1 MIKPVALVLSHT
13 VIAIVGFAA
22 GIYVLPILVAPEPP
36 APAELQSLEAAA
48 RFTGRFRR
56 DLPGSDFLHWGEGV
70 VAVGNTSVSLRG
82 KLAPGPDYKAYLSPE
97 YVETEAEFQAVKLR
111 SVRLGDVR
119 AFTSFVVGV
128 PPDVDVERYNT
139 VVIWCETFAQFITA
153 ARYR

>member
-70 VAVGNTSVSLRG
+70 VAVGDTSVSLRG